1 LSKDSKRLLKYLGLI
16 FISALLTYKL
26 PRDTYS
32 IIQYLIKPIR
42 FENSVLFLSGLFP
55 LILLIV
61 GIKGLL
67 KMARVLFSQADNCY
81 RWIATLTR
89 R

>member
-81 RWIATLTR
+81 R
-89 R
+89 